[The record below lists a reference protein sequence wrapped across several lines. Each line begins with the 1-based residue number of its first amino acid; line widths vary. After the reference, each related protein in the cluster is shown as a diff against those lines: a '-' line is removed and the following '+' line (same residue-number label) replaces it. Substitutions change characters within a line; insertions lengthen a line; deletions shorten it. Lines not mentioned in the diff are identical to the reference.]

1 MRGLVLSVVGILAAS
16 PVPAAGEDDPRI
28 LLERMEHAIESL
40 NYEGTFVHIVD
51 GQVDTMYVVH
61 RVEDGV
67 ATERLVSLDGAQ
79 REIIRKQ
86 DKVTCIFA
94 DKKSVLV
101 EKRQDG
107 GPIRSAIP
115 RYTTSL
121 DAHYIFDLKKPT
133 HKLGRDAA
141 VMEIVPQDEHRY
153 GYKLW
158 MDKATGMMLKSQVVD
173 KYGKVLEQLIFV
185 SIELPES
192 IPADRLEPSIAT
204 EKFTWY
210 VQEEE
215 GAVPAGDRAATW
227 RAGSLP
233 AGFELH
239 ASKTQVMAGEQVP
252 TEHLVY
258 SDGIASVSVFVD
270 SAPEE
275 SDETG
280 GPSRIGAANAY
291 TTRVSG
297 HVVTAMGEVPAETV
311 RMIARSMRPVPGT
324 PVASQ

>member
-1 MRGLVLSVVGILAAS
+1 MRRLFVSLLGLLALA
-16 PVPAAGEDDPRI
+16 PAATAGDKDPRAM
-28 LLERMEHAIESL
+28 LERMEQAIESL

-79 REIIRKQ
+79 REIIREQ
-86 DKVTCIFA
+86 DEVTCIFA
-94 DKKSVLV
+94 DKQSVLV

-115 RYTTSL
+115 RYTASL
-121 DAHYIFDLKKPT
+121 DAHYKFDVKKPT
-133 HKLGRDAA
+133 NKLGRDAA
-141 VMEIVPQDEHRY
+141 VMVITPQDDHRY
-153 GYKLW
+153 GYRLW

-192 IPADRLEPSIAT
+192 IPADRLEPSIET
-204 EKFTWY
+204 EEFTWY
-210 VQEEE
+210 VQDGE
-215 GAVPAGDRAATW
+215 GTAPGGDRPASWQAQ
-227 RAGSLP
+227 SLP

-239 ASKTQVMAGEQVP
+239 ASKTQVMAGEKAP

-270 SAPEE
+270 SEINDPDDAE
-275 SDETG
+275 

-297 HVVTAMGEVPAETV
+297 HIVTAMGEVPAGTV
-311 RMIARSMRPVPGT
+311 RMIARSMRPMPGT

>member
-1 MRGLVLSVVGILAAS
+1 MRGLVVPVLGFLALSS
-16 PVPAAGEDDPRI
+16 PAAPADDDPRA
-28 LLERMEHAIESL
+28 LLERMEQAIESL

-79 REIIRKQ
+79 REIIREQ
-86 DKVTCIFA
+86 DEVTCIFA

-115 RYTTSL
+115 RYTASL
-121 DAHYIFDLKKPT
+121 DANYEFRIKRPT
-133 HKLGRDAA
+133 NKLGRDAA
-141 VMEIVPQDEHRY
+141 VMVITPQDDLRY
-153 GYKLW
+153 GYRLW

-185 SIELPES
+185 SIELPDS
-192 IPADRLEPSIAT
+192 IPADRLEPSIPT
-204 EKFTWY
+204 EEFTWY
-210 VQEEE
+210 VQDE
-215 GAVPAGDRAATW
+215 GEDATPGEDTAASWQAET
-227 RAGSLP
+227 LP
-233 AGFELH
+233 AELH
-239 ASKTQVMAGEQVP
+239 ASKTQVMAGERIP

-258 SDGIASVSVFVD
+258 SDGIASVSVFVGAAGED
-270 SAPEE
+270 SEDAE
-275 SDETG
+275 

-291 TTRVSG
+291 TTNVSG
-297 HVVTAMGEVPAETV
+297 HMVTAMGEVPADTV
-311 RMIARSMRPVPGT
+311 RMIARSMRPKAGT